1 MSCARGTDDEGDRRG
16 VLVERAAALPG
27 TECTEECALEGDGTR
42 FMCGAVVVRRSA
54 KSERGEVRGEGKD
67 DDRNDSEEEMGSLA
81 ATGAGEGAGTAAAAP
96 WWGLPRAVAAA
107 GYRGD
112 AAISAQSTLSS

>member
-54 KSERGEVRGEGKD
+54 ISESGEVRGEGED
-67 DDRNDSEEEMGSLA
+67 DSEEMGSLA
-81 ATGAGEGAGTAAAAP
+81 ATGAGEGAGSTAAAAP
-96 WWGLPRAVAAA
+96 LWSRLPRAVAAV
-107 GYRGD
+107 YRAVG
-112 AAISAQSTLSS
+112 

>member
-54 KSERGEVRGEGKD
+54 KSESGEVRGEGED
-67 DDRNDSEEEMGSLA
+67 DSEEEEMGSLA
-81 ATGAGEGAGTAAAAP
+81 AAGEGAGTAAAAP
-96 WWGLPRAVAAA
+96 WWGLPRAVAA